1 MSGQKLLTGAF
12 QVYTGYLTRLA
23 AQPGHY
29 TVRVFVSDNRGQ
41 AAAPSRR
48 GEQEQE
54 RVCHSAGS
62 AVRAVVQTV

>member
-1 MSGQKLLTGAF
+1 M
-12 QVYTGYLTRLA
+12 YTGYLTGLA

-48 GEQEQE
+48 GEHTFNCWEDLSPGWQCGLWCKQSN
-54 RVCHSAGS
+54 R
-62 AVRAVVQTV
+62 